1 MQLDINDTIDQ
12 TNDRATD
19 ERSNDQTP
27 AYPNFTL
34 ALHAIMEE
42 STILAPTLISRRYI
56 QVWELDLI
64 SEASFFFYV
73 VTFYCVVCHKE
84 CE

>member
-1 MQLDINDTIDQ
+1 MIVPQMSGAMI
-12 TNDRATD
+12 R
-19 ERSNDQTP
+19 P

-56 QVWELDLI
+56 QVWELDFV
-64 SEASFFFYV
+64 SEGSFIFYIV
-73 VTFYCVVCHKE
+73 AFDCVICDKE
-84 CE
+84 CI

>member
-19 ERSNDQTP
+19 ERSMIRP